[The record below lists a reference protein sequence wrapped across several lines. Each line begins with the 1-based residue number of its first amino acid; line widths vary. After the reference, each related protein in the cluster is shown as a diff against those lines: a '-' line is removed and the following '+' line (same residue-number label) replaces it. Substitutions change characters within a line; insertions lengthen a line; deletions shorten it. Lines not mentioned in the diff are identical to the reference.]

1 MVKNP
6 SASAGDPGSIPGLG
20 RALGEGPGNPLHYSC
35 LDLWTEEPGG
45 LQPMGLQRVRHD
57 SVIKEQTLYLGMCW
71 ELPEGEKDDM
81 GMVSALKKGE

>member
-1 MVKNP
+1 MDFPDDSVVKNP
-6 SASAGDPGSIPGLG
+6 SASAGDPGSLPGLG

-57 SVIKEQTLYLGMCW
+57 SVIK
-71 ELPEGEKDDM
+71 
-81 GMVSALKKGE
+81 